1 MRNAKRG
8 MDIAF
13 HLICELN
20 FHRIGQINFVI
31 QNISRLKK
39 PLSIKCS
46 LHVLTFK
53 YIYFTIHVKNTN
65 ILESIFIVFNCCK
78 LGCEYL
84 LSYYCFKCSY
94 IYVVVNKTYNSFK
107 ETVGTS
113 HFLRLT
119 TLLHWCNKW
128 CFSFLRGK

>member
-78 LGCEYL
+78 LGCEL
-84 LSYYCFKCSY
+84 
-94 IYVVVNKTYNSFK
+94 VVNKTYNSFK

-119 TLLHWCNKW
+119 TLLHWYNKW
-128 CFSFLRGK
+128 CFSFLREK